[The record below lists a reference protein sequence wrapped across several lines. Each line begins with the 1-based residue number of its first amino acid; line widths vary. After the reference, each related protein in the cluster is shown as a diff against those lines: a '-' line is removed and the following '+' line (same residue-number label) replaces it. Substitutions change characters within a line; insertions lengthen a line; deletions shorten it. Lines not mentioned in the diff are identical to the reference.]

1 MHLGMHNNPQFPHT
15 WLSLE
20 IHQTSAIF
28 VKLQQGKTISC
39 KAKARQWLAVREVEA
54 SPGQAEGEQ
63 PASSECAAHDGVIF
77 WAVMRTSWVPADVRD
92 FGFGI
97 LIWQLDSTREAKKIK
112 ARCGKANK
120 QVI

>member
-15 WLSLE
+15 WLSLD

-28 VKLQQGKTISC
+28 VKLQQRKTISC

-77 WAVMRTSWVPADVRD
+77 
-92 FGFGI
+92 
-97 LIWQLDSTREAKKIK
+97 
-112 ARCGKANK
+112 
-120 QVI
+120 